1 MLSETKIYEI
11 DSKQMHKTYNSW
23 PDLATESFQNSFKKC
38 EIKDIDHIV
47 FAGMGGSGTIGDVIS
62 SVLSKTNLHTTVVKG
77 YMLPRDI
84 DKNTLVVA
92 TSITGNTDETL
103 AVSKL
108 AINSPANF
116 ISFSSGG
123 LLENLSIKNNQQHFH
138 IEMNHSPRASLIG
151 YLYSTLNVLEDLLP
165 IKKYEMQESI
175 EKLHNLKKIID
186 TNNLTNSNP
195 SLNLSYWIKNIPLI
209 YYPWGLQSAA
219 IRFKNSMQ
227 ENSKNHMIIED
238 IIEACHNGIVA
249 WEKKSVIQPVLLQ
262 GKEDNPKTVERWKLI
277 KEMLNDKGIKYYEI
291 FSESGNILSKLICMI
306 YLLDFSSL
314 YHSVINN
321 IDPTPVL
328 PIEQMKKKLSSS

>member
-1 MLSETKIYEI
+1 
-11 DSKQMHKTYNSW
+11 
-23 PDLATESFQNSFKKC
+23 
-38 EIKDIDHIV
+38 
-47 FAGMGGSGTIGDVIS
+47 
-62 SVLSKTNLHTTVVKG
+62 
-77 YMLPRDI
+77 
-84 DKNTLVVA
+84 
-92 TSITGNTDETL
+92 
-103 AVSKL
+103 
-108 AINSPANF
+108 
-116 ISFSSGG
+116 
-123 LLENLSIKNNQQHFH
+123 
-138 IEMNHSPRASLIG
+138 MNHSPRASLIG

-249 WEKKSVIQPVLLQ
+249 WEKKSDIQPVLLQ

-328 PIEQMKKKLSSS
+328 PIGQMKKKLSSS

>member
-1 MLSETKIYEI
+1 M
-11 DSKQMHKTYNSW
+11 
-23 PDLATESFQNSFKKC
+23 
-38 EIKDIDHIV
+38 
-47 FAGMGGSGTIGDVIS
+47 
-62 SVLSKTNLHTTVVKG
+62 
-77 YMLPRDI
+77 
-84 DKNTLVVA
+84 
-92 TSITGNTDETL
+92 
-103 AVSKL
+103 
-108 AINSPANF
+108 
-116 ISFSSGG
+116 
-123 LLENLSIKNNQQHFH
+123 
-138 IEMNHSPRASLIG
+138 
-151 YLYSTLNVLEDLLP
+151 
-165 IKKYEMQESI
+165 
-175 EKLHNLKKIID
+175 
-186 TNNLTNSNP
+186 
-195 SLNLSYWIKNIPLI
+195 

>member
-1 MLSETKIYEI
+1 
-11 DSKQMHKTYNSW
+11 
-23 PDLATESFQNSFKKC
+23 
-38 EIKDIDHIV
+38 
-47 FAGMGGSGTIGDVIS
+47 
-62 SVLSKTNLHTTVVKG
+62 
-77 YMLPRDI
+77 
-84 DKNTLVVA
+84 
-92 TSITGNTDETL
+92 
-103 AVSKL
+103 
-108 AINSPANF
+108 
-116 ISFSSGG
+116 
-123 LLENLSIKNNQQHFH
+123 
-138 IEMNHSPRASLIG
+138 
-151 YLYSTLNVLEDLLP
+151 
-165 IKKYEMQESI
+165 MQESI

-209 YYPWGLQSAA
+209 YYPWGLRSAA

-249 WEKKSVIQPVLLQ
+249 WEKKSDIQPVLLQ

-291 FSESGNILSKLICMI
+291 LSENGNILSKLICMI